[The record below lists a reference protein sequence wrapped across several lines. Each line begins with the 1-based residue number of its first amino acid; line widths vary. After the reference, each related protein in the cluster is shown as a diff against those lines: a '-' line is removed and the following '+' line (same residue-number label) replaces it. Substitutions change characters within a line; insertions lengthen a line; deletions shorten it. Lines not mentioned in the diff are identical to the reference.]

1 MNYAD
6 FDRIYEEHSLMVWKI
21 AMKYTGDAFLSED
34 VCQEVFEKLHK
45 RASDIDPEELGY
57 WLMVVAKNTA
67 IDLMRKM
74 RQGQTESLDAS
85 HREVGT
91 MRDDPLRQVVSREH
105 RQEMLNALRK
115 HDPAGYELLMELVFG
130 KNDIKALAAI
140 KNTTPNNLYTKLYR
154 IRKWL
159 KENYPDI

>member
-1 MNYAD
+1 MKYAD
-6 FDRIYEEHSLMVWKI
+6 FNRIYEEHSLMVWKI
-21 AMKYTGDAFLSED
+21 AMKYTEDAFLSED

-45 RASDIDPEELGY
+45 RASYIAPEELGY

-67 IDLMRKM
+67 IDLRRKM

-91 MRDDPLRQVVSREH
+91 MKDDPLRQLVSREH

-115 HDPAGYELLMELVFG
+115 HDPAGYDLLMELAFG
-130 KNDIKALAAI
+130 KKDIKTLAII
-140 KNTTPNNLYTKLYR
+140 KNTTPNNLYTKIYR

-159 KENYPDI
+159 KENYPDS